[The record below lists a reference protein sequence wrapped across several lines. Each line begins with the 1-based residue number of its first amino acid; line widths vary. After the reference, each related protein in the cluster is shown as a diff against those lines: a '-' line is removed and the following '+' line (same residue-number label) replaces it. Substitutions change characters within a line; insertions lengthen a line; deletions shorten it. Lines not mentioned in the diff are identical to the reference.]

1 MGHVLLLAQA
11 PMKFHAAKLAPSQRP
26 IPTPHSPSWYLF
38 GFATML
44 TLSAGAALFAMRA
57 QAQTQAEPPA
67 TTASATPATPAAK
80 YSAKDLER
88 AFNFMDANKDGKV
101 SRDEAASFRNVAK
114 HFDEADTD
122 KDQMLSPA
130 EFENAMNQSKAKA
143 P

>member
-1 MGHVLLLAQA
+1 MC
-11 PMKFHAAKLAPSQRP
+11 
-26 IPTPHSPSWYLF
+26 F
-38 GFATML
+38 GCATLL
-44 TLSAGAALFAMRA
+44 TLSAGGALFAMRA
-57 QAQTQAEPPA
+57 QAQPAADAPAAAASQTQAEPSA
-67 TTASATPATPAAK
+67 KAASESPAAK

-122 KDQMLSPA
+122 KDQMLSPE
-130 EFENAMNQSKAKA
+130 EFESAMNRSKTKA